1 MEPEPDDAGAESPP
15 AGSAAT
21 GFGADLLSAASS
33 ETEAHSMTVTVAD
46 PRVSATRKK
55 MGWTKST
62 SARSLPCPLLRR
74 WLQPRCAR
82 RAALARS
89 PAPCARLPAAPCARP
104 PPADARRPQSY
115 TR

>member
-1 MEPEPDDAGAESPP
+1 MEPEPDDARAESPT

-55 MGWTKST
+55 MGRTKST
-62 SARSLPCPLLRR
+62 SALSLPCPLLRR
-74 WLQPRCAR
+74 WLPPRCSR
-82 RAALARS
+82 RCARS
-89 PAPCARLPAAPCARP
+89 PARPAPARLPRCALP
-104 PPADARRPQSY
+104 PPPSR
-115 TR
+115 